1 MAFSS
6 VSNQEKLIA
15 LNAAKV
21 AFERDIYK
29 NLFMLGIDPET
40 YVLSSFTFDENAS
53 TLETDPDY
61 AHKKNLDTIITRLN
75 AINAKIAD
83 LS

>member
-15 LNAAKV
+15 LNAAKHV
-21 AFERDIYK
+21 FEKDLYK
-29 NLFMLGIDPET
+29 NLFMLGVDPET

-53 TLETDPDY
+53 TPETDPDY
-61 AHKKNLDTIITRLN
+61 GHKKNLDIIITRLN
-75 AINAKIAD
+75 AINAKIAN

>member
-6 VSNQEKLIA
+6 VSNQDKLIA

-21 AFERDIYK
+21 SFERDVYK
-29 NLFMLGIDPET
+29 NLHMLGIDPET
-40 YVLSSFTFDENAS
+40 YVLSSFTFDENVS

-61 AHKKNLDTIITRLN
+61 AHKKYLDTIITRLN